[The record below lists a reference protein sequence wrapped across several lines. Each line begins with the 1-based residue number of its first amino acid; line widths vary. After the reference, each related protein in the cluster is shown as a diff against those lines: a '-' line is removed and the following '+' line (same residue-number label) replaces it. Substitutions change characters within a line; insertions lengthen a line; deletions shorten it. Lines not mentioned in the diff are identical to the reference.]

1 MKKVSL
7 FLFVFLVGITFKGL
21 SQTTTATTT
30 APTATTTSTDFFAGK
45 WEITITGTPNGDA
58 KMVTDLVRKDGK
70 LTGELKDPTGTNP
83 VTAIT
88 KVEEEPGKK
97 ITIYFDTAQAGEIGV
112 ELAKVD
118 DDHLKG
124 QLMNMFDS
132 TAVRVK

>member
-7 FLFVFLVGITFKGL
+7 FLFVFLLGVCLNGY
-21 SQTTTATTT
+21 SQTT
-30 APTATTTSTDFFAGK
+30 PPTDFFAGK
-45 WEITITGTPNGDA
+45 WEITIMGTPNGDA
-58 KMVTDLVRKDGK
+58 KMVADLTRKEGK

-83 VTAIT
+83 TMPIT
-88 KVEEEPGKK
+88 KIEEDAGNK
-97 ITIYFDTAQAGEIGV
+97 ITIHFDTAQAGEIGI

-124 QLMNMFDS
+124 QLMSMFES

>member
-7 FLFVFLVGITFKGL
+7 FLFVFILGICIKGY
-21 SQTTTATTT
+21 SQTASV
-30 APTATTTSTDFFAGK
+30 ASTATTTSSDFFVGK
-45 WEITITGTPNGDA
+45 WEITIAGTPSGDA

-70 LTGELKDPTGTNP
+70 LTGELKDPSGTNP
-83 VTAIT
+83 AMPIT

-124 QLMNMFDS
+124 QLMGMFDS
-132 TAVRVK
+132 TAVRVKK

>member
-7 FLFVFLVGITFKGL
+7 FLFVFLLGVCLKGY
-21 SQTTTATTT
+21 SQTT
-30 APTATTTSTDFFAGK
+30 PPTDFFAGK
-45 WEITITGTPNGDA
+45 WEITIMGTPNGDA
-58 KMVTDLVRKDGK
+58 KMVADLTRKEGK

-83 VTAIT
+83 AMPIT
-88 KVEEEPGKK
+88 KIEEDAGNK
-97 ITIYFDTAQAGEIGV
+97 ITIHFDTAQAGEIGI

-124 QLMNMFDS
+124 QLMSMFES

>member
-1 MKKVSL
+1 MP
-7 FLFVFLVGITFKGL
+7 
-21 SQTTTATTT
+21 TTTAT
-30 APTATTTSTDFFAGK
+30 ATDFFAGK

-83 VTAIT
+83 VTTIT

>member
-7 FLFVFLVGITFKGL
+7 FLYIFLLGVCVKGF
-21 SQTTTATTT
+21 SQTTTSTSTT
-30 APTATTTSTDFFAGK
+30 AATSTDFFAGK

-83 VTAIT
+83 VTPIT
-88 KVEEEPGKK
+88 KIEEEPGKK

>member
-7 FLFVFLVGITFKGL
+7 FLFVFLLGVCLNGY
-21 SQTTTATTT
+21 SQTT
-30 APTATTTSTDFFAGK
+30 PPTDFFAGK
-45 WEITITGTPNGDA
+45 WEITIMGTPNGDA
-58 KMVTDLVRKDGK
+58 KMVADLTRKEGK

-83 VTAIT
+83 AMPIT
-88 KVEEEPGKK
+88 KIDEDAGNK
-97 ITIYFDTAQAGEIGV
+97 ITIHFDTAQAGEIGI

-124 QLMNMFDS
+124 QLMSMFES